1 MNLDSSFCFFK
12 PSLEIFRFAMTP
24 LNSSPRLLSFCF
36 KLVLVL
42 LLAYLLVSG
51 FYMWMIGGTAIYV
64 SSAVLLAITAYTFK
78 IGKYQ
83 KLCSVLNVL
92 MSAAA
97 LYFSTAHLFFSP
109 VQFFIF
115 LPALFFAVLAFISQN
130 KTRSLYKLLIFIS
143 LLIWCSI
150 HFTQLEQLKA
160 YYKTQHTGESWQQ
173 FGAL

>member
-1 MNLDSSFCFFK
+1 
-12 PSLEIFRFAMTP
+12 MTP
-24 LNSSPRLLSFCF
+24 LNTSSRLLSFGF
-36 KLVLVL
+36 KLMLVL
-42 LLAYLLVSG
+42 LLAYLLLSG
-51 FYMWMIGGTAIYV
+51 FYMWMIGGTSIYV
-64 SSAVLLAITAYTFK
+64 SSAVLLTITAYAFK
-78 IGKYQ
+78 LGKYQ

-115 LPALFFAVLAFISQN
+115 LPALFFVLLAFARLEKVRVLSKI
-130 KTRSLYKLLIFIS
+130 LILLS

-150 HFTQLEQLKA
+150 HFTQLKQLQA

-173 FGAL
+173 YGAL

>member
-1 MNLDSSFCFFK
+1 
-12 PSLEIFRFAMTP
+12 MTP
-24 LNSSPRLLSFCF
+24 LNSSSRLLSLCF

-64 SSAVLLAITAYTFK
+64 SSALLLAITAYSFK
-78 IGKYQ
+78 LGKYQ

-92 MSAAA
+92 MSAVA

-109 VQFFIF
+109 IQFFIF
-115 LPALFFAVLAFISQN
+115 LPALFFVVLAFARLS
-130 KTRSLYKLLIFIS
+130 KTHSLSKVLIFIS
-143 LLIWCSI
+143 LLIWSGV

-160 YYKTQHTGESWQQ
+160 YYQTQHTGESWQQ
-173 FGAL
+173 YGAL

>member
-1 MNLDSSFCFFK
+1 
-12 PSLEIFRFAMTP
+12 MTP
-24 LNSSPRLLSFCF
+24 LNSSSRLFSFCF
-36 KLVLVL
+36 KLVLVV

-64 SSAVLLAITAYTFK
+64 SSAVLLAITAYAFK
-78 IGKYQ
+78 LGKYQ
-83 KLCSVLNVL
+83 KLFSILNL
-92 MSAAA
+92 LISAVA

-115 LPALFFAVLAFISQN
+115 LPALFFVLLAFARLEKVRGLS
-130 KTRSLYKLLIFIS
+130 KVLIFIS
-143 LLIWCSI
+143 LLIWSDI
-150 HFTQLEQLKA
+150 HFTQLEQLNA

>member
-1 MNLDSSFCFFK
+1 
-12 PSLEIFRFAMTP
+12 MTP

-64 SSAVLLAITAYTFK
+64 SSAVLLALTAYAFK
-78 IGKYQ
+78 LNKYQ
-83 KLCSVLNVL
+83 KLCSVLNML

-97 LYFSTAHLFFSP
+97 LYFSTSHLFFSP
-109 VQFFIF
+109 IQFFIF
-115 LPALFFAVLAFISQN
+115 LPALFFVLLAFTPQN
-130 KTRSLYKLLIFIS
+130 KTRSLCKLLLFIS

-150 HFTQLEQLKA
+150 HFTQLEQLQA
-160 YYKTQHTGESWQQ
+160 YYQTQHTGESWQQ

>member
-1 MNLDSSFCFFK
+1 
-12 PSLEIFRFAMTP
+12 MTP
-24 LNSSPRLLSFCF
+24 LNTSSRLLLFGF
-36 KLVLVL
+36 KLMLVL

-64 SSAVLLAITAYTFK
+64 SSAVLLPITAYAFK
-78 IGKYQ
+78 LGKYQ
-83 KLCSVLNVL
+83 KPCSVLNL
-92 MSAAA
+92 LISAVA

-115 LPALFFAVLAFISQN
+115 LPALFFVLLAFARLEKVRGLS
-130 KTRSLYKLLIFIS
+130 KVLIFIS

-150 HFTQLEQLKA
+150 HFTQLEQLQA

-173 FGAL
+173 YGAL

>member
-1 MNLDSSFCFFK
+1 
-12 PSLEIFRFAMTP
+12 MTP

-64 SSAVLLAITAYTFK
+64 SSAVLFAITAYAFK
-78 IGKYQ
+78 LGKYQ
-83 KLCSVLNVL
+83 KLCAVLNVL

-97 LYFSTAHLFFSP
+97 LYFSTAHLFFSS

-115 LPALFFAVLAFISQN
+115 LPALFFVLLAFARLEKVRRLS
-130 KTRSLYKLLIFIS
+130 KVLIFIS
-143 LLIWCSI
+143 LLIWCSV
-150 HFTQLEQLKA
+150 HFTQLEQLQA

-173 FGAL
+173 YGAL

>member
-1 MNLDSSFCFFK
+1 
-12 PSLEIFRFAMTP
+12 MTP
-24 LNSSPRLLSFCF
+24 LKSSPRLLSFGF

-64 SSAVLLAITAYTFK
+64 SSVVLLSLTAYAFK
-78 IGKYQ
+78 LGKYQ
-83 KLCSVLNVL
+83 KPCSVLNVL
-92 MSAAA
+92 MSAVA

-115 LPALFFAVLAFISQN
+115 LTALFFVLLAFARQN
-130 KTRSLYKLLIFIS
+130 KIRSLYKVLIFIS

-150 HFTQLEQLKA
+150 HFMQLEQLQA

-173 FGAL
+173 YGAL